1 MRLLGE
7 KGIDQA
13 SLTATGAEKGRWEER
28 RQGQHKLLAGH
39 REEEEE
45 EISLTSAIRS
55 GWMGEVREGRKRRET
70 VPVGKR
76 SPNLKANLTLQKVT
90 APLLSAN
97 TRNQLAN
104 TRRTRWLITHPARA
118 AEVCGMQLGWAAL
131 LAILAEVTVVPHGPE
146 SMGMGVFFLSFF
158 CGEKKIAGNCVI
170 KDYRGNTE
178 KKQRSPSR
186 AKI

>member
-7 KGIDQA
+7 KGIGQA

-55 GWMGEVREGRKRRET
+55 GWMGQVREGRKRRET

-76 SPNLKANLTLQKVT
+76 SPNLKANLMLQKVT

-104 TRRTRWLITHPARA
+104 TRRTRRLITHPARA

-131 LAILAEVTVVPHGPE
+131 LVILAEVTVVPHGPE
-146 SMGMGVFFLSFF
+146 SMGMGGFFFF
-158 CGEKKIAGNCVI
+158 PFFVGKKKN
-170 KDYRGNTE
+170 
-178 KKQRSPSR
+178 SR
-186 AKI
+186 QLCD

>member
-45 EISLTSAIRS
+45 EISLTSAIRF

-76 SPNLKANLTLQKVT
+76 SPNLKANLTLQKSHRS
-90 APLLSAN
+90 SAVSKYTKPTGKHTPN
-97 TRNQLAN
+97 TPAN
-104 TRRTRWLITHPARA
+104 YTPSASGRGLWDAAGVGSPASDPRRGHRGATRTGVDGDGR
-118 AEVCGMQLGWAAL
+118 
-131 LAILAEVTVVPHGPE
+131 
-146 SMGMGVFFLSFF
+146 VFFLSFF
-158 CGEKKIAGNCVI
+158 CGEKK
-170 KDYRGNTE
+170 K
-178 KKQRSPSR
+178 
-186 AKI
+186 